1 MYKNTKYN
9 KKSKNFF
16 SQDKNVNENKINKSY
31 NSYNNHNKSEFI
43 NIYNINSINKF
54 DNSLHLKIE
63 NNFKNEDN
71 KENKKINSNVDAKS
85 DFEDIAKDK
94 IEKIKKIEIIYPSKS
109 ESDMKSKNTLA
120 NSTTQNDNST
130 PEECHFQIISF
141 IQNMKNNNKFN

>member
-16 SQDKNVNENKINKSY
+16 SQDKNEKDSKINKSY
-31 NSYNNHNKSEFI
+31 NSYNNHKKSEFI

-63 NNFKNEDN
+63 NNFKHDDN
-71 KENKKINSNVDAKS
+71 KENKKINSNNEGKN
-85 DFEDIAKDK
+85 DFEETTKDK

-120 NSTTQNDNST
+120 NSTSQNDTST
-130 PEECHFQIISF
+130 PEESHFQLISF
-141 IQNMKNNNKFN
+141 IQNIKNNKFN